1 MFHAEENNGG
11 AVASNCN
18 ANLNAF
24 KLGDSAS
31 LIFMSA
37 ESQAKKFKYS
47 SER

>member
-1 MFHAEENNGG
+1 MFHAEENNGE
-11 AVASNCN
+11 AVASDCN

-37 ESQAKKFKYS
+37 ESEAKKFKHS
-47 SER
+47 SEK